1 MISIMGR
8 IWTSIG
14 AGLLLFA
21 SFSSSTHY
29 SLNSYSV
36 GPAGTSDSHSTNY
49 YTQSTGGEVSG
60 GTAQSTHYSG
70 RSGGVQTEQLAVPQ
84 APTLSNGSGADYT
97 YLQAILNNNAGSNSY
112 PTDVTFSIG
121 VSTTNCFT
129 SACVQSGAVQFVQTG
144 GTLSTT
150 QYYQSYS
157 SWGSTSG
164 VSITGLTAATT
175 YYVAVA
181 AKEGTFTNTE
191 YGTSATQATATPYI
205 TFSVSPNT
213 LNMTGLTPGNIT
225 TSSNAT
231 FSLATNATYGAT
243 IYNSGVKGGLYS
255 ASKSDLISATTGSLS
270 AASHGFGLQGVST
283 SQTSGGPLSIDSPYN
298 GTGSTVGIEGTTITP
313 TFSTSASITG
323 GSATMDMQA
332 KPNNSDPPSN
342 DYDETMTFIAAASF

>member
-1 MISIMGR
+1 V
-8 IWTSIG
+8 
-14 AGLLLFA
+14 LFA
-21 SFSSSTHY
+21 AFSSSASY

-36 GPAGTSDSHSTNY
+36 GPVGTSNAHSTTY

-60 GTAQSTHYSG
+60 GKTSSTHYTDSNG
-70 RSGGVQTEQLAVPQ
+70 NVQAEQLAVPQ
-84 APTLSNGSGADYT
+84 APTVSNGGGTDYT
-97 YLQAILNNNAGSNSY
+97 FLQTTLNDNAGTSNY

-129 SACVQSGAVQFVQTG
+129 SACVQSGAVKFVQTG

-157 SWGSTSG
+157 SWGSSSG
-164 VSITGLTAATT
+164 VSITGLTAGTT
-175 YYVAVA
+175 YYIAVA

-191 YGTSATQATATPYI
+191 YGASTTQATATPYI

-213 LNMTGLTPGNIT
+213 LNMNGMTPGNIT

-243 IYNSGVKGGLYS
+243 IYNSGANGGLHS
-255 ASKSDLISATTGSLS
+255 ASKSDLIPATTGSLS
-270 AASHGFGLQGVST
+270 AASHGFGLQGVNT

-298 GTGSTVGIEGTTITP
+298 GTGNTVGTESSTITP
-313 TFSTSASITG
+313 IFSTSASIIG